1 MGSFGGYTVST
12 LLSMLALNDYTGRTN
27 KHKSEISDALKK
39 GLDFVEFN
47 YFNFR

>member
-12 LLSMLALNDYTGRTN
+12 LLSMLALHDYSGRTN
-27 KHKSEISDALKK
+27 KYNNEINDALRM
-39 GLDFVEFN
+39 GFDFVEFN